1 MFLLMLLCY
10 LWDRHTCTIFSAQ
23 IKSFVILILLPFI
36 YLLMIY
42 MYLVATVYI
51 LQVYNIYVK
60 FFCCVKV
67 SVCIP
72 VGDHSI
78 IWWDKSKVKVKCH
91 FVCWITISS
100 MYWIKVSHIFFYQQ
114 LSQGAYNTKENR
126 PHLVMANGI
135 RAEVSVQFFTCPD
148 LYSFLEICK
157 L

>member
-1 MFLLMLLCY
+1 MLFWRYKSQMFLLMLLCY

-67 SVCIP
+67 SICIP

-78 IWWDKSKVKVKCH
+78 IWWDKSKVKVQCH

-100 MYWIKVSHIFFYQQ
+100 MYWIKVSHIFFINSSHRELTTQKK
-114 LSQGAYNTKENR
+114 TD
-126 PHLVMANGI
+126 H
-135 RAEVSVQFFTCPD
+135 T
-148 LYSFLEICK
+148 
-157 L
+157 